1 MPDIG
6 DDVEDNVNLLKD
18 NSMIKLKDD
27 FNKMDIVDDD
37 DDATSCETISC
48 SSDSSFLKSNLNNK
62 NGRDKMIKN
71 TFLKIFGRYYFQK
84 WNYNTFPVKRREDGG
99 KIEEKEILKNF
110 EASKQRGEDHFRRK
124 IQGVLDDV
132 MDTILLVEEDRN
144 EKEITQEIIDSGN
157 DIHPAYHSLFSTSRS
172 MHGSMLYAAKHSLR
186 ENEIEKSKKRSTIIR
201 NKRLPL
207 SERETAVIEFNNKT
221 KYITISHIS
230 TRTKKHHEVYIG
242 YSSSKKL
249 FEVYKKWCNKD
260 PIEWGKYLT
269 LSFHDNRSGSF
280 LSRSTDEYIF
290 DKKSASK
297 FKYYSSSYSSVKPS
311 ILTNWDGNP
320 NKPTFLWEDKQI
332 NGIPYNSL
340 NLLDKPVTLKDV
352 LDPIRFR
359 GFGLNQSIEEVPL
372 IDYFGTRDNDIDSKT
387 TSETT
392 LESSG
397 VENDISIRSSSE
409 LTLDYGN
416 ESEIDMTSSS
426 SGTTL
431 VSDSSVSTLDFTDDT
446 SSDSEYG
453 IINSRSLASTSSAA
467 SNSTYDFGSQ
477 SEIRVINSHSLAS
490 TISGASN
497 STFDYGNESESRI
510 INSHSLAST
519 VSSASN
525 STFDYGNNSEST
537 FGSRSSLHSYY
548 GPTIVH
554 SIIPNNSVDQSSV
567 RSNSDSGTDV
577 ELPGSDST
585 INNESISNLQDRLPT
600 PPSEVYLQRIN
611 LKRSYSP
618 ITLMDRSYIK
628 AYFNIDKYS
637 RYPSVYF
644 GDIDKVSGIRIKEF
658 NLKEGEKNLF
668 CKKRKDRD
676 VTYNYHVTQYYN
688 EFHSYEFNSY
698 DNSKNHNTWKKIRHN
713 HFVKSIEEEDLTSDE
728 EDDDYNN
735 FDEKLIRS
743 NLNQIQAHRQKVQK
757 DWERWCDNEGIIW
770 F

>member
-27 FNKMDIVDDD
+27 FNKMNIVDDD

-157 DIHPAYHSLFSTSRS
+157 DIHPNYHSLFSTSRS
-172 MHGSMLYAAKHSLR
+172 MHGSLMYAAKHSLK
-186 ENEIEKSKKRSTIIR
+186 ENEIEKSKKRSSIIK

-207 SERETAVIEFNNKT
+207 SDREKAVIEFNNKF
-221 KYITISHIS
+221 KYISVSHIS

-242 YSSSKKL
+242 HSSSKKL
-249 FEVYKKWCNKD
+249 FEVYKKWCNRD
-260 PIEWGKYLT
+260 PIVWEKYLAT
-269 LSFHDNRSGSF
+269 FHYEIDFRTYSSIK
-280 LSRSTDEYIF
+280 RSTDEYINDRKF
-290 DKKSASK
+290 ASM
-297 FKYYSSSYSSVKPS
+297 YSYVNIISKENPS
-311 ILTNWDGNP
+311 ILSSWDGNP

-359 GFGLNQSIEEVPL
+359 GFEEVPL
-372 IDYFGTRDNDIDSKT
+372 IDYFGTRDNDIDNKT

-453 IINSRSLASTSSAA
+453 IINSRSLASTASAA

-477 SEIRVINSHSLAS
+477 S
-490 TISGASN
+490 
-497 STFDYGNESESRI
+497 
-510 INSHSLAST
+510 
-519 VSSASN
+519 
-525 STFDYGNNSEST
+525 
-537 FGSRSSLHSYY
+537 
-548 GPTIVH
+548 
-554 SIIPNNSVDQSSV
+554 
-567 RSNSDSGTDV
+567 
-577 ELPGSDST
+577 
-585 INNESISNLQDRLPT
+585 
-600 PPSEVYLQRIN
+600 
-611 LKRSYSP
+611 
-618 ITLMDRSYIK
+618 
-628 AYFNIDKYS
+628 
-637 RYPSVYF
+637 
-644 GDIDKVSGIRIKEF
+644 
-658 NLKEGEKNLF
+658 
-668 CKKRKDRD
+668 
-676 VTYNYHVTQYYN
+676 
-688 EFHSYEFNSY
+688 
-698 DNSKNHNTWKKIRHN
+698 
-713 HFVKSIEEEDLTSDE
+713 
-728 EDDDYNN
+728 
-735 FDEKLIRS
+735 
-743 NLNQIQAHRQKVQK
+743 
-757 DWERWCDNEGIIW
+757 
-770 F
+770 

>member
-6 DDVEDNVNLLKD
+6 DDVDDDVNLLKND
-18 NSMIKLKDD
+18 SKNKLKDD
-27 FNKMDIVDDD
+27 FSKMNIVDDD
-37 DDATSCETISC
+37 DDATSIETISC
-48 SSDSSFLKSNLNNK
+48 SSNSSFLKSNLNSK
-62 NGRDKMIKN
+62 MDRDKMIKN

-84 WNYNTFPVKRREDGG
+84 WNYNTFPVKRMDEGG

-110 EASKQRGEDHFRRK
+110 EASKQRGEDHFKRK

-144 EKEITQEIIDSGN
+144 EKEITQEIIDSGIDVSGN
-157 DIHPAYHSLFSTSRS
+157 YHSLFSTNFNNPGLGRTL
-172 MHGSMLYAAKHSLR
+172 GNSLC
-186 ENEIEKSKKRSTIIR
+186 NIERLKSAKRSSIIN

-207 SERETAVIEFNNKT
+207 SDREKAVIEFNNKF
-221 KYITISHIS
+221 KYISISHIS

-242 YSSSKKL
+242 HSSSKKL
-249 FEVYKKWCNKD
+249 FEVYKKWCNRD
-260 PIEWGKYLT
+260 PMVWEKYLAT
-269 LSFHDNRSGSF
+269 IHYEIDGRNCSSIK
-280 LSRSTDEYIF
+280 RSTDEYIN
-290 DKKSASK
+290 DRKSASM
-297 FKYYSSSYSSVKPS
+297 YSYVNRILKEKPS
-311 ILTNWDGNP
+311 ILSSWDGNP
-320 NKPTFLWEDKQI
+320 YKPTFLWEDKQI

-359 GFGLNQSIEEVPL
+359 GFGLNQSNEEVTL

-392 LESSG
+392 LESSDL
-397 VENDISIRSSSE
+397 EIDISIRSSSE

-431 VSDSSVSTLDFTDDT
+431 VSDSSVSTLDFTND
-446 SSDSEYG
+446 SSSGSEHR
-453 IINSRSLASTSSAA
+453 IIN
-467 SNSTYDFGSQ
+467 N
-477 SEIRVINSHSLAS
+477 HSLAS
-490 TISGASN
+490 TISAASN
-497 STFDYGNESESRI
+497 STFDYGNESES
-510 INSHSLAST
+510 
-519 VSSASN
+519 
-525 STFDYGNNSEST
+525 GST
-537 FGSRSSLHSYY
+537 FGSRSSLHSYHE
-548 GPTIVH
+548 PTTVH
-554 SIIPNNSVDQSSV
+554 SIMPNNSVDQLSV
-567 RSNSDSGTDV
+567 RRNSDSGTDV

-618 ITLMDRSYIK
+618 ITLMNRSNIK

-637 RYPSVYF
+637 RYPSEYF
-644 GDIDKVSGIRIKEF
+644 GDVDKVSGIRIKKF

-668 CKKRKDRD
+668 CKKRKDRPD
-676 VTYNYHVTQYYN
+676 VTYNYHITQYYN
-688 EFHSYEFNSY
+688 EFHGYEFNSY

-713 HFVKSIEEEDLTSDE
+713 HFVKSIEDEDLTSDE
-728 EDDDYNN
+728 EDEDYTN

-743 NLNQIQAHRQKVQK
+743 NLNQIRAHRQKVQK